1 MPASDQWGDD
11 SLHDLLSLSPAP
23 KGVPTLHEGHIRVG
37 HSRGVSTG
45 TKFTAPAAVGMGL
58 GGDGASGQAEEQ

>member
-11 SLHDLLSLSPAP
+11 SLHDLLSLSQAP
-23 KGVPTLHEGHIRVG
+23 KGVPTLHEGHIRV
-37 HSRGVSTG
+37 STG
-45 TKFTAPAAVGMGL
+45 AKFTAPAAVGMGL

>member
-11 SLHDLLSLSPAP
+11 SLHDLLSLSQAP
-23 KGVPTLHEGHIRVG
+23 KGMPTLHERHIHG
-37 HSRGVSTG
+37 ASTG
-45 TKFTAPAAVGMGL
+45 AKFTAPAAVGMGL